1 MFGILELRVIEVLKA
16 SSYSTEFIDE
26 VITKIFVIYLVITLS
41 EYINSWIL
49 SRFRWIAYLELYNFV
64 SEQSNFKDFDHSIQF
79 INLLS
84 RAQIN
89 NFIFT

>member
-49 SRFRWIAYLELYNFV
+49 SRFRWIAYLELCNFV
-64 SEQSNFKDFDHSIQF
+64 SEQSNLGF
-79 INLLS
+79 
-84 RAQIN
+84 
-89 NFIFT
+89 